1 MQDANAKQDA
11 STDTPHA
18 KRVEPREG
26 KPDQL
31 EHRVNPEEGREEAL
45 IDESVEET
53 FPASDPISPKHIT

>member
-1 MQDANAKQDA
+1 MQDSHIKQDQ

-18 KRVEPREG
+18 RRIEPGEG
-26 KPDQL
+26 QPDQL
-31 EHRVNPEEGREEAL
+31 EDKVKTGESREEAL